1 MPLRLHDLR
10 PNPGARK
17 KRKRVGRGNAS
28 GKGTYSGRG
37 LKGQRSRAGRD
48 YNAVFEGG
56 AMSMMRTLPRRRGF
70 KHRGRIEY
78 LAINVVELA
87 RRFAPGDAVDAEALV
102 EARLLRRA
110 SQPYKILAGGP
121 IEHALHVR
129 AERVSPA
136 ARAKIEAAGGSVE
149 VINATSADSS
159 GPDQA

>member
-17 KRKRVGRGNAS
+17 RRKRVGRGNAS

-48 YNAVFEGG
+48 YNSVFEGG

-70 KHRGRIEY
+70 KNRNRVEY
-78 LAINVVELA
+78 QAINVIDLA
-87 RRFAPGDAVDAEALV
+87 RRFEPGASVDAPALV
-102 EARLLRRA
+102 EARLLRRVA
-110 SQPYKILAGGP
+110 QPFKILAGGS
-121 IEHALHVR
+121 IEHALHLR
-129 AERVSPA
+129 AERVSAA

-149 VINATSADSS
+149 VIDATSADSS
-159 GPDQA
+159 GTHPS